1 MRVALTYNEK
11 RAAVRDDGRAAC
23 ASPDAADAEFDRRD
37 AIAEVAR
44 RVAELGHQVTPVEV
58 SGSIPR
64 LVGRLARIAPDLVLN
79 FAEGERGTFREAFYP
94 ALFEQLGL
102 AHTGSSASTLALC
115 LDKALAKRVVAG
127 ARVRVP
133 RGRLIR
139 ALDDPWLTAR
149 SDLAGAPLPAIVK
162 PNFEGSSKG
171 ITAASIARDRAALAD
186 IVGDALA
193 RYPQGVLVEELIDG
207 IDVGVGWFAGLGLLP
222 PIAYRYDGPIYDFAL
237 KHLTPERVR
246 LEIPAVL
253 PEPAARRLE
262 IAAARAFAALGVTGY
277 GRVDFRVTPGGDAV
291 FLEMNPLPSLTLA
304 PGHDELY
311 AAAARLGASPGALLA
326 AVVDAA
332 LPHTQALPR
341 GQPLPVCA

>member
-1 MRVALTYNEK
+1 MRIALTYNEK
-11 RAAVRDDGRAAC
+11 RGRLRGAS

-37 AIAEVAR
+37 AIAQVAQ
-44 RVAELGHQVTPVEV
+44 RVAELGHQVIPVEV
-58 SGSIPR
+58 SGSLPR

-79 FAEGERGTFREAFYP
+79 FAEGERGAFREAFYP

-102 AHTGSSASTLALC
+102 AHTGSSASTLAVC
-115 LDKALAKRVVAG
+115 LDKALAKRVVAS

-139 ALDDPWLTAR
+139 ELDDPWLAATP
-149 SDLAGAPLPAIVK
+149 DLGGAPLPAIVK

-171 ITAASIARDRAALAD
+171 ITAASIARDRAALMAT
-186 IVGDALA
+186 VGDALA

-207 IDVGVGWFAGLGLLP
+207 IDVGVGWFAGLGFLP
-222 PIAYRYDGPIYDFAL
+222 PIAYRYAGPIYDFAL
-237 KHLTPERVR
+237 KHVTPERVR
-246 LEIPAVL
+246 LEIPAAL
-253 PEPAARRLE
+253 PEPTARRLE
-262 IAAARAFAALGVTGY
+262 VAAARAFAALGVTGY

-311 AAAARLGASPGALLA
+311 VAAGEVGASPRALLA
-326 AVVDAA
+326 AVLDAA
-332 LPHTQALPR
+332 RPR
-341 GQPLPVCA
+341 GQPLPACA